1 MGYPHPSH
9 PRESPILSKYFGDP
23 EARTLA
29 GWRARGGYEAL
40 EKALH
45 TDPQE
50 LQTVVKDSGLRGRG
64 GAGFPTGMKWSFMKP
79 DGKTHYLCCNADE
92 SEPGTFK
99 DREIMRWTPHGLV
112 EGVALAA
119 HAIYA
124 QTAYIYI
131 RGEFTEPYARV
142 CAAVEE
148 AYATGILGPNAM
160 GSGKHVDVHVHRG
173 AGAYICGEETALMNS
188 LEGRRGNPR
197 IKPPFPAV
205 AGLFGK
211 PTTINNVETLI
222 NVLDVIRR
230 SGPGYAETGTT
241 GSTGMKLFCL
251 SGNIER
257 PGVYEVPFGGTLREL
272 IDLAGGE
279 GRNAIFFA
287 EKGWQVEN
295 IDISNVGLTKFLKF
309 AEERGVSEK
318 VFANC
323 ADATGFESVLTPV
336 DLGLVAYLQIEV
348 NDLAD
353 ALDCL
358 IENIRKG
365 GVLFGVW
372 HSRANL
378 GSDYSGQQ
386 NPDLLAD
393 IDEIREIMADQPVE
407 IEVLENLEGQIQTKD
422 GLKPSI
428 TLVLK
433 AKKL

>member
-1 MGYPHPSH
+1 MTTPSN
-9 PRESPILSKYFGDP
+9 RDYWNDKFG
-23 EARTLA
+23 A
-29 GWRARGGYEAL
+29 
-40 EKALH
+40 
-45 TDPQE
+45 TDE
-50 LQTVVKDSGLRGRG
+50 LVYTDTVNRFVKQYCEDL
-64 GAGFPTGMKWSFMKP
+64 PK
-79 DGKTHYLCCNADE
+79 GK
-92 SEPGTFK
+92 
-99 DREIMRWTPHGLV
+99 M
-112 EGVALAA
+112 
-119 HAIYA
+119 
-124 QTAYIYI
+124 
-131 RGEFTEPYARV
+131 
-142 CAAVEE
+142 
-148 AYATGILGPNAM
+148 
-160 GSGKHVDVHVHRG
+160 
-173 AGAYICGEETALMNS
+173 
-188 LEGRRGNPR
+188 
-197 IKPPFPAV
+197 
-205 AGLFGK
+205 
-211 PTTINNVETLI
+211 
-222 NVLDVIRR
+222 
-230 SGPGYAETGTT
+230 
-241 GSTGMKLFCL
+241 
-251 SGNIER
+251 
-257 PGVYEVPFGGTLREL
+257 

-309 AEERGVSEK
+309 ADERGVTER

-336 DLGLVAYLQIEV
+336 DLGVVAYLQIEV

-407 IEVLENLEGQIQTKD
+407 IEVLENLEGHIQTKD

>member
-1 MGYPHPSH
+1 MNDKTPQQY
-9 PRESPILSKYFGDP
+9 
-23 EARTLA
+23 
-29 GWRARGGYEAL
+29 WN
-40 EKALH
+40 EKFAA
-45 TDPQE
+45 TDE
-50 LQTVVKDSGLRGRG
+50 LVYTDTVNRFVKHYCEDL
-64 GAGFPTGMKWSFMKP
+64 PK
-79 DGKTHYLCCNADE
+79 GK
-92 SEPGTFK
+92 
-99 DREIMRWTPHGLV
+99 M
-112 EGVALAA
+112 
-119 HAIYA
+119 
-124 QTAYIYI
+124 
-131 RGEFTEPYARV
+131 
-142 CAAVEE
+142 
-148 AYATGILGPNAM
+148 
-160 GSGKHVDVHVHRG
+160 
-173 AGAYICGEETALMNS
+173 
-188 LEGRRGNPR
+188 
-197 IKPPFPAV
+197 
-205 AGLFGK
+205 
-211 PTTINNVETLI
+211 
-222 NVLDVIRR
+222 
-230 SGPGYAETGTT
+230 
-241 GSTGMKLFCL
+241 
-251 SGNIER
+251 
-257 PGVYEVPFGGTLREL
+257 

-309 AEERGVSEK
+309 AEERGVTEK

-336 DLGLVAYLQIEV
+336 DLGVVAYFQIEV

-358 IENIRKG
+358 IENMRKG

>member
-1 MGYPHPSH
+1 MTDK
-9 PRESPILSKYFGDP
+9 SPQQYWNDKF
-23 EARTLA
+23 AA
-29 GWRARGGYEAL
+29 
-40 EKALH
+40 
-45 TDPQE
+45 TDE
-50 LQTVVKDSGLRGRG
+50 LIYTDTVNRFVKEL
-64 GAGFPTGMKWSFMKP
+64 
-79 DGKTHYLCCNADE
+79 
-92 SEPGTFK
+92 
-99 DREIMRWTPHGLV
+99 
-112 EGVALAA
+112 
-119 HAIYA
+119 
-124 QTAYIYI
+124 
-131 RGEFTEPYARV
+131 
-142 CAAVEE
+142 
-148 AYATGILGPNAM
+148 
-160 GSGKHVDVHVHRG
+160 
-173 AGAYICGEETALMNS
+173 CGEL
-188 LEGRRGNPR
+188 P
-197 IKPPFPAV
+197 K
-205 AGLFGK
+205 GK
-211 PTTINNVETLI
+211 
-222 NVLDVIRR
+222 
-230 SGPGYAETGTT
+230 
-241 GSTGMKLFCL
+241 M
-251 SGNIER
+251 
-257 PGVYEVPFGGTLREL
+257 

-309 AEERGVSEK
+309 ADERGVSEK

-336 DLGLVAYLQIEV
+336 DLGVVAYLQIEV

-378 GSDYSGQQ
+378 SSDYSGQQ

-433 AKKL
+433 AIKR

>member
-1 MGYPHPSH
+1 MNDKTPQQYWNEKFAATDELVYTETVN
-9 PRESPILSKYFGDP
+9 RFVKELS
-23 EARTLA
+23 E
-29 GWRARGGYEAL
+29 
-40 EKALH
+40 
-45 TDPQE
+45 
-50 LQTVVKDSGLRGRG
+50 GL
-64 GAGFPTGMKWSFMKP
+64 KP
-79 DGKTHYLCCNADE
+79 GK
-92 SEPGTFK
+92 
-99 DREIMRWTPHGLV
+99 M
-112 EGVALAA
+112 
-119 HAIYA
+119 
-124 QTAYIYI
+124 
-131 RGEFTEPYARV
+131 
-142 CAAVEE
+142 
-148 AYATGILGPNAM
+148 
-160 GSGKHVDVHVHRG
+160 
-173 AGAYICGEETALMNS
+173 
-188 LEGRRGNPR
+188 
-197 IKPPFPAV
+197 
-205 AGLFGK
+205 
-211 PTTINNVETLI
+211 
-222 NVLDVIRR
+222 
-230 SGPGYAETGTT
+230 
-241 GSTGMKLFCL
+241 
-251 SGNIER
+251 
-257 PGVYEVPFGGTLREL
+257 

-279 GRNAIFFA
+279 GRNAVYFA
-287 EKGWQVEN
+287 ELGWQAEN

-336 DLGLVAYLQIEV
+336 DLGVVAYLQIEV

>member
-1 MGYPHPSH
+1 MNDKTPQQYWNEKFAATDELVYTDTVN
-9 PRESPILSKYFGDP
+9 RFVKELSEG
-23 EARTLA
+23 
-29 GWRARGGYEAL
+29 L
-40 EKALH
+40 EL
-45 TDPQE
+45 
-50 LQTVVKDSGLRGRG
+50 
-64 GAGFPTGMKWSFMKP
+64 
-79 DGKTHYLCCNADE
+79 GK
-92 SEPGTFK
+92 
-99 DREIMRWTPHGLV
+99 M
-112 EGVALAA
+112 
-119 HAIYA
+119 
-124 QTAYIYI
+124 
-131 RGEFTEPYARV
+131 
-142 CAAVEE
+142 
-148 AYATGILGPNAM
+148 
-160 GSGKHVDVHVHRG
+160 
-173 AGAYICGEETALMNS
+173 
-188 LEGRRGNPR
+188 
-197 IKPPFPAV
+197 
-205 AGLFGK
+205 
-211 PTTINNVETLI
+211 
-222 NVLDVIRR
+222 
-230 SGPGYAETGTT
+230 
-241 GSTGMKLFCL
+241 
-251 SGNIER
+251 
-257 PGVYEVPFGGTLREL
+257 

-336 DLGLVAYLQIEV
+336 DLGVVAYLQIEV

-407 IEVLENLEGQIQTKD
+407 IEALENLEGQIQTKE

>member
-1 MGYPHPSH
+1 MNDKTPQQYWNEKFAATEDLVYTNIVN
-9 PRESPILSKYFGDP
+9 RFVKELS
-23 EARTLA
+23 E
-29 GWRARGGYEAL
+29 
-40 EKALH
+40 
-45 TDPQE
+45 
-50 LQTVVKDSGLRGRG
+50 
-64 GAGFPTGMKWSFMKP
+64 GMKP
-79 DGKTHYLCCNADE
+79 GK
-92 SEPGTFK
+92 
-99 DREIMRWTPHGLV
+99 M
-112 EGVALAA
+112 
-119 HAIYA
+119 
-124 QTAYIYI
+124 
-131 RGEFTEPYARV
+131 
-142 CAAVEE
+142 
-148 AYATGILGPNAM
+148 
-160 GSGKHVDVHVHRG
+160 
-173 AGAYICGEETALMNS
+173 
-188 LEGRRGNPR
+188 
-197 IKPPFPAV
+197 
-205 AGLFGK
+205 
-211 PTTINNVETLI
+211 
-222 NVLDVIRR
+222 
-230 SGPGYAETGTT
+230 
-241 GSTGMKLFCL
+241 
-251 SGNIER
+251 
-257 PGVYEVPFGGTLREL
+257 

-279 GRNAIFFA
+279 GRNAVYFA
-287 EKGWQVEN
+287 ELGWQAEN

-309 AEERGVSEK
+309 AEERGVTEN

-336 DLGLVAYLQIEV
+336 DLGVVAYLQIEV

-407 IEVLENLEGQIQTKD
+407 IELLENLEGQIQTKD